1 MQAARWKIVLGGV
14 GLLLWS
20 LSAAPAQNLSPL
32 GDVPDYHRLD
42 AYQETI
48 TREEFVRALGTLYA
62 PHGGWEALIRADA
75 EAVVIRKT
83 SVPLDDLYTLRFA
96 ADDAHRRP
104 LPAAFWRPR
113 AALPPTPPPADKP
126 LAGVRIAIDPG
137 HLGGRW
143 ARMEERYFRLGDTA
157 PVMEGEM
164 TLQVAR
170 RLAERLRGLG
180 AERVDL
186 VRDRTE
192 PTTPLRPSDLVEQA
206 RFLLS
211 ERGVRSP
218 PRLYDGPL
226 DPNRPNAVLWNAENL
241 FTRADI
247 RARAARVNDTLRP
260 DLVVCLH
267 FNAEKWGDPAAPEL
281 VPRNHLH
288 LLVNGCYEPEEIA
301 RDDVRFEM
309 LLRLLERTGPEELAA
324 AEPVAAALATATGL
338 PPYQYTGANAVHVGG
353 SPFVWARNL
362 LANRLDGC
370 PVVYCEPYVMNSP
383 EVFARVQAGDY
394 EGTRDFGGVQRKS
407 LVREYADAV
416 AEGLAEYYRARPAR

>member
-1 MQAARWKIVLGGV
+1 MNAALRIVAGV
-14 GLLLWS
+14 CLLL
-20 LSAAPAQNLSPL
+20 PAFARAQTLSPL
-32 GDVPDYHRLD
+32 GDVPDYRRLD

-62 PHGGWEALIRADA
+62 PRGGWEAFIRVDA
-75 EAVVIRKT
+75 EAAVLRKT
-83 SVPLDDLYTLRFA
+83 SIPLDDLYTLHFA
-96 ADDAHRRP
+96 TDGAHRKP
-104 LPAAFWRPR
+104 LPTTFWRGR
-113 AALPPTPPPADKP
+113 AALPPAKPPADKP
-126 LAGVRIAIDPG
+126 LAGVRVAIDPG

-143 ARMEERYFRLGDTA
+143 ARLEERWFRLGDAA

-164 TLQVAR
+164 TLQTAR
-170 RLAERLRGLG
+170 RLAERLRVLG

-186 VRDRTE
+186 VRDATE
-192 PTTPLRPSDLVEQA
+192 PTTLLRPSDLTEQA
-206 RFLLS
+206 RFLLA
-211 ERGVRSP
+211 ERGVRNP

-226 DPNRPNAVLWNAENL
+226 DPQRAFSVLWNAENL

-247 RARAARVNDTLRP
+247 RARAERVNTVLHP
-260 DLVVCLH
+260 DLVLCLH
-267 FNAEKWGDPAAPEL
+267 YNAEAWGDPAAPAL

-288 LLVNGCYEPEEIA
+288 LLVNGCYEPDEIA

-324 AEPVAAALATATGL
+324 AEPVAAALASATGL
-338 PPYQYTGANAVHVGG
+338 PAYQYTGLNAIHVGTG
-353 SPFVWARNL
+353 PFIWARNL

-416 AEGLAEYYRARPAR
+416 ADGLAAYYGAR

>member
-1 MQAARWKIVLGGV
+1 MPVAPWKLALCAAS
-14 GLLLWS
+14 LLL
-20 LSAAPAQNLSPL
+20 LTAPARAQNLSPL
-32 GDVPDYHRLD
+32 GDVPDYRRLD

-48 TREEFVRALGTLYA
+48 TREEFIDALTTLYA
-62 PHGGWEALIRADA
+62 PRGGWEAFVRVDA
-75 EAVVIRKT
+75 QGAVVRKT

-96 ADDAHRRP
+96 ADEAHRRP
-104 LPAAFWRPR
+104 LPAAFWRGR
-113 AALPPTPPPADKP
+113 AAIAPVAPPADKP

-143 ARMEERYFRLGDTA
+143 ARMEERYFRLGDAA

-164 TLQVAR
+164 TLQTAR
-170 RLAERLRGLG
+170 RLADRLRALG

-186 VRDRTE
+186 VREQTE

-206 RFLLS
+206 RFLLA
-211 ERGVRSP
+211 ERGVRNP
-218 PRLYDGPL
+218 PKLFDGPL
-226 DPNRPNAVLWNAENL
+226 DPNRPNSLLWNAENL

-247 RARAARVNDTLRP
+247 RARAVRVNDTLRP
-260 DLVVCLH
+260 DLVLCLH
-267 FNAEKWGDPAAPEL
+267 FNAEAWGDPAAPEL
-281 VPRNHLH
+281 VDRNHLH
-288 LLVNGCYEPEEIA
+288 LLVNGCYEPDEIA

-324 AEPVAAALATATGL
+324 AQPVAATLASATGL
-338 PPYQYTGANAVHVGG
+338 PAYQYTGLNAIPVGN
-353 SPFVWARNL
+353 SPYVWARNL
-362 LANRLDGC
+362 LANRLYGC

-394 EGTRDFGGVQRKS
+394 EGTREFGGTQRKS

-416 AEGLAEYYRARPAR
+416 ADGLATYYRTRPAK